1 MVMKKRTNVLSD
13 QLINA
18 NDLLLTTEDVAEM
31 LSIKP
36 SSVRKRVSRGTI
48 PSYKPAGSRR
58 RMFSH
63 VDIMNY
69 IKSNNSN

>member
-1 MVMKKRTNVLSD
+1 MKKRTNVLNG

-18 NDLLLTTEDVAEM
+18 NDQPLTTEEVAEM
-31 LSIKP
+31 LCIKP

-69 IKSNNSN
+69 IKNNNGN

>member
-1 MVMKKRTNVLSD
+1 MKKRTNVLSD